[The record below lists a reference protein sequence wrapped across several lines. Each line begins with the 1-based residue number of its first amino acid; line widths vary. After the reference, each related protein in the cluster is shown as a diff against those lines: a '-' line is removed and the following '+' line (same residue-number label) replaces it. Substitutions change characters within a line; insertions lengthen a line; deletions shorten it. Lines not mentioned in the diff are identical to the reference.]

1 VGVGRFGLPGR
12 VWKAYSAG
20 KVVGRMTRRLI
31 IAVIIAHFVASYIGG
46 LVCYA
51 LLSQSFDPNPPLL
64 ISKPALFPLMPVAA
78 FFQGADSE
86 QSFAIL
92 VYLVTFGSIYVVV
105 RSIQDGRGR
114 RAMHVKM

>member
-1 VGVGRFGLPGR
+1 
-12 VWKAYSAG
+12 
-20 KVVGRMTRRLI
+20 MTRRII

-51 LLSQSFDPNPPLL
+51 LLSQSFGDPNPPLL
-64 ISKPALFPLMPVAA
+64 ISEPALFPLMPVAA
-78 FFQGADSE
+78 FFHGADSE

-105 RSIQDGRGR
+105 RSMQDRRDR
-114 RAMHVKM
+114 RAMHVKGCGACS